1 MIVEVRHMFSPGFR
15 LRIHR
20 THCWFIRSYEELL
33 YQDLYCLKQYADI
46 RLKVNEYRHPI
57 YSILARYKN
66 LYGGIMVKYS
76 VVQNIFNIF

>member
-1 MIVEVRHMFSPGFR
+1 MFSPGFR

-57 YSILARYKN
+57 YFGKIQELVWRD
-66 LYGGIMVKYS
+66 YGE
-76 VVQNIFNIF
+76 IFCRTEYIQ